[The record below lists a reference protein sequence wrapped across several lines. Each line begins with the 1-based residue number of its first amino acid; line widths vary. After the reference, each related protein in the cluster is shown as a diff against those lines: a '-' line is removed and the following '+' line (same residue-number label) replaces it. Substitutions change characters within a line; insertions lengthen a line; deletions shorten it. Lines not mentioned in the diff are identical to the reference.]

1 MHRNVGLDWAQDPLR
16 VATRQSGFRGFAVQ
30 EVRSA
35 ALRPA
40 GAPAE
45 RLRAGLAALELIPPL
60 GREDSIAVALPGSLV
75 ATHLIALPFSDP
87 RRIEQVL
94 PAEVEGAI
102 PFDLSEVVWDAAVLG
117 HVGGK
122 AEVLVG
128 VVKKTALREHL
139 EALAAAGL
147 DPRVVT
153 LAPLA
158 LAALGERPVLVPE
171 GAPPLTAALLD
182 AGPERADL
190 VVLDAGRPVLARALA
205 ASNAAAWTAA
215 ITDPA
220 ARERLLSLLA
230 RDLKISLRSRNAAPQ
245 RLLLAGAVAS
255 LPEATERLSAETQVP
270 AEPLSLPA

>member
-1 MHRNVGLDWAQDPLR
+1 
-16 VATRQSGFRGFAVQ
+16 T
-30 EVRSA
+30 
-35 ALRPA
+35 
-40 GAPAE
+40 PAE
-45 RLRAGLAALELIPPL
+45 RLRAGLAALELTPPL
-60 GREDSIAVALPGSLV
+60 GPNDSIAVALPGPLA
-75 ATHLIALPFSDP
+75 ATHLITLPFSDP

-128 VVKKTALREHL
+128 VVKKDALREHL

-158 LAALGERPVLVPE
+158 LAALGERAALVRD
-171 GAPPLTAALLD
+171 GDPPLTAALLD
-182 AGPERADL
+182 AGPDRANL
-190 VVLDAGRPVLARALA
+190 VVLDAGRPVLARTLSP
-205 ASNAAAWTAA
+205 SNAAAWTAA

-220 ARERLLSLLA
+220 ARERLLSTLG
-230 RDLKISLRSRNAAPQ
+230 RDLKISLRARKAAPGC
-245 RLLLAGAVAS
+245 LLLAGSIAS
-255 LPEATERLSAETQVP
+255 LPEAAERLSAEAQVP
-270 AEPLSLPA
+270 AAP